1 MPFATLRYRPGC
13 MPNKS
18 LEKLVKVLTH
28 IIAEALDAPKDQG
41 NRLTP
46 ERIELKVEE
55 GNPLDQNC
63 KDIHLVVWGHNYPA
77 RLANQDVR
85 VNAIRGAIRVFFS
98 DYDYSVS
105 WSVHLNLCSM
115 EYD

>member
-1 MPFATLRYRPGC
+1 MPDE
-13 MPNKS
+13 S
-18 LEKLVKVLTH
+18 LKELVKVLPH
-28 IIAEALDAPKDQG
+28 IIAEALDAPEDQG